1 MEKDPYSHIV
11 GGKGWVQGSILC
23 WVTAAFAC
31 AALDW
36 DPWPRCSLCMKSLNL
51 SYHLPLPV
59 TLGIRVLK
67 LLFDGCACLSAV
79 QRDQPP
85 SLPK

>member
-31 AALDW
+31 TSLDW
-36 DPWPRCSLCMKSLNL
+36 DAWPRYFLCMKSLNL
-51 SYHLPLPV
+51 SYYLPLPV
-59 TLGIRVLK
+59 TLGTGAVK
-67 LLFDGCACLSAV
+67 LLFDGCAC
-79 QRDQPP
+79 P
-85 SLPK
+85 SLSSAAGPASVPP